1 MNPNPTRAVPID
13 VSFYVSP
20 NTITDLTLWVNGSQA
35 TSFYTE
41 IKGRYLYCEY
51 TGPAGTGILKA
62 TGYQDLEVELIEG
75 TPQYYTMIQ
84 EAQMA
89 SSKSYV
95 HLDMNGNEIQN
106 VLLQKLASAPTTNV
120 ASGRVYY
127 NTTDNK
133 LYVYDGTNWVDLTSQ
148 GNYTFTN
155 GIQENSRVVSIKLA
169 TGSNAGNVT
178 FTADA
183 NGLSGTVAAAST
195 SAAGVI
201 EIATD
206 SEASTGT
213 SETLAVNPKQLAT
226 KVTANSAITGA
237 TKTKI
242 TYDSKGLVTS
252 GADLEASDIPNLTST
267 KINALTDYTKGSTAT
282 AIATTDTLNSA
293 LSKLENQ
300 IDAKVTG
307 NTAITGATKCKITYD
322 SKGLVT
328 SGADLADSDIPN
340 LSLSKITDVTATASE
355 VNVLDGITASTAELN
370 IMDGVTVTASDIN
383 SVTSKIGLSDLSID
397 SGSTNYLEYSSS
409 TGKFGAKVDTTVT
422 DSSTKLVTSGAVS
435 TAIANALVG
444 GVIYKGTWNITSA
457 TDYSGIT
464 LPVKKGYM
472 YYVTGTGP
480 KTIGGI
486 EWNAG
491 DYLLVNDDVAAGG
504 SLTGK
509 VEKIDN
515 TEAAD
520 IVRLNATQTL
530 TNKTIDADDNTI
542 SDLTTSNLKSG
553 VLQTTVR
560 AISSATDTAIASEKA
575 IATALADKQNKI
587 AAGTQY
593 DVVAYSG
600 TAGTIST
607 VTRQTSVRAAA
618 SAVDTAYPTEKAVR
632 TELDLKANLESPTF
646 TGTPTAPTATTGD
659 NSTQIATTAF
669 VQDAMSSASLTIAED
684 NPALTQ
690 SGGVCTWTITNT
702 LNNAD
707 VQCIVREKT
716 SGEEVGVQKIY
727 TASTITIKFN
737 SSSNVSAATYRAV
750 IIGQKIASNI
760 NVH

>member
-1 MNPNPTRAVPID
+1 MNIRPTRAQVD
-13 VSFYVSP
+13 VVFYVSP
-20 NTITDLTLWVNGSQA
+20 NTITDLTLWIDGVQSSNFTTTISGDYIGCNYYGSA
-35 TSFYTE
+35 S
-41 IKGRYLYCEY
+41 
-51 TGPAGTGILKA
+51 ANTGILKA

-75 TPQYYTMIQ
+75 TSHYYTMIQ

-89 SSKSYV
+89 SITSQV

-120 ASGRVYY
+120 SSGRVYY

-155 GIQENSRVVSIKLA
+155 GIQENSRTVSIKLA

-178 FTADA
+178 FTADT

-195 SAAGVI
+195 SASGVI
-201 EIATD
+201 EIATYT
-206 SEASTGT
+206 EASTGT

-226 KVTANSAITGA
+226 KVTA
-237 TKTKI
+237 
-242 TYDSKGLVTS
+242 
-252 GADLEASDIPNLTST
+252 
-267 KINALTDYTKGSTAT
+267 
-282 AIATTDTLNSA
+282 
-293 LSKLENQ
+293 
-300 IDAKVTG
+300 

-328 SGADLADSDIPN
+328 SGADLAASDIPN
-340 LSLSKITDVTATASE
+340 LSLSKITDVTATATE

-520 IVRLNATQTL
+520 
-530 TNKTIDADDNTI
+530 
-542 SDLTTSNLKSG
+542 
-553 VLQTTVR
+553 
-560 AISSATDTAIASEKA
+560 
-575 IATALADKQNKI
+575 
-587 AAGTQY
+587 
-593 DVVAYSG
+593 
-600 TAGTIST
+600 
-607 VTRQTSVRAAA
+607 
-618 SAVDTAYPTEKAVR
+618 
-632 TELDLKANLESPTF
+632 F
-646 TGTPTAPTATTGD
+646 
-659 NSTQIATTAF
+659 
-669 VQDAMSSASLTIAED
+669 
-684 NPALTQ
+684 
-690 SGGVCTWTITNT
+690 
-702 LNNAD
+702 
-707 VQCIVREKT
+707 
-716 SGEEVGVQKIY
+716 
-727 TASTITIKFN
+727 
-737 SSSNVSAATYRAV
+737 
-750 IIGQKIASNI
+750 
-760 NVH
+760 